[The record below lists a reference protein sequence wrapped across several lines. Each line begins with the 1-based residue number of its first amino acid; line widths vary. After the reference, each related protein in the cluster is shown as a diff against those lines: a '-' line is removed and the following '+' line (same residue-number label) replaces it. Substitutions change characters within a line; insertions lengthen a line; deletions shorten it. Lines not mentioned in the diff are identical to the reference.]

1 MEGLEMTERSRA
13 FWRDRSVFVTGCTG
27 ILGSWL
33 TIALVDRGAHV
44 VGLIFDEDPRSQLA
58 RAGYDR
64 HIRRVYGSVADYVL
78 LQRLLNEHR
87 IDTIFHLAAQSQVR
101 AASLAP
107 LSTFETN
114 VQGTWSLLEA
124 ARRSPT
130 VTRVV
135 TASTDK
141 AYGPQETLPYAET
154 APLQALYPYDVSKA
168 CADMIAQSYAVTYDL
183 PVCVTR
189 CGNIYGG
196 GDFHWDRIVP
206 GTIRSVLRG
215 QRPVV
220 RSDGT
225 MTRDYLYVKDI
236 VAAYMLLAERMD
248 DAAIHGEAFNF
259 GMNDPKTVLEMVTAI
274 CRLAERPDLEP
285 VILNRAPNEIPHQYL
300 DSTKARRAL
309 GWRPAW
315 SLNDGLRET
324 VAWYRDFLGVGQQE
338 QAE

>member
-1 MEGLEMTERSRA
+1 MRDPVPA
-13 FWRDRSVFVTGCTG
+13 FWRDRPVFVTGCTG

-33 TIALVDRGAHV
+33 TIALVDRGAQV
-44 VGLIFDEDPRSQLA
+44 VGLVFDEDPRSQLA
-58 RAGYDR
+58 RSGYDR
-64 HIRRVYGSVADYVL
+64 RVRRVYGSVADYVL
-78 LQRLLNEHR
+78 MERLLNEHR
-87 IDTIFHLAAQSQVR
+87 VDVVFHLAAQSQVR
-101 AASLAP
+101 AANLSP

-114 VQGTWSLLEA
+114 VQGTWALLEA

-168 CADMIAQSYAVTYDL
+168 CADLIAQSYAVTYDL

-206 GTIRSVLRG
+206 ATIRSVLRG
-215 QRPVV
+215 ERPVV

-248 DAAIHGEAFNF
+248 DAALHGEPFNF
-259 GMNDPKTVLEMVTAI
+259 GMNDPKTVLEIVAAI

-285 VILNRAPNEIPHQYL
+285 LILDEAPNEIAHQYL
-300 DSTKARRAL
+300 DSSKARRSL

-315 SLNDGLRET
+315 SLDGGLRET
-324 VAWYRDFLGVGQQE
+324 LEWYRDFLGVG
-338 QAE
+338 